1 MRVGFTGLATMANIK
16 DFKNWGNIWYEIGWG
31 IAIAHNL
38 SPEDVKIE
46 GSIIIELVVVAAIAT
61 TASRIIISAL
71 KVAEK
76 VLDIRKKAEEIRGL
90 KLKNEQLANDI
101 EKEAEEEKKSGIE
114 EVTANAVKQLKLKK
128 EGEGDKVKAL
138 DTAVKDLVS
147 FIEKGGVI
155 DFVLPKNEE
164 KPEEGTEREYDDL
177 RIAFQEIRRIENKLA
192 WLEHKDS
199 Q

>member
-1 MRVGFTGLATMANIK
+1 VSALTGLATMANIK
-16 DFKNWGNIWYEIGWG
+16 DFKNWGNIWYEIGRG
-31 IAIAHNL
+31 IAMAHNL
-38 SPEDVKIE
+38 SPEDVKIVGATK

-90 KLKNEQLANDI
+90 RLKNEQLANDI

-114 EVTANAVKQLKLKK
+114 EITANTVKQLKLKK

-147 FIEKGGVI
+147 FIAPITLV
-155 DFVLPKNEE
+155 
-164 KPEEGTEREYDDL
+164 RE
-177 RIAFQEIRRIENKLA
+177 A
-192 WLEHKDS
+192 HHS
-199 Q
+199 